1 MRAEELYW
9 QQRAGEKEILEG
21 DDNIAYFHLKANG
34 RRRKKM
40 ILNLDLEGRAVT
52 DANQIREI
60 IYSYYKDL
68 FGKQPRRTVK
78 LGEEAWS
85 DRGRLSTSDNEEL
98 LKPIMETELKKT
110 IFGMKE
116 NTAPGPDGF
125 GVSFYKNCWGTIKG
139 ELMNLMNDFY
149 LNNLDIERL
158 NYGVITLVPKMAYA
172 NSVKQF
178 GPICLLKV
186 SFKIFTKLL
195 MDRLTNFATKLID
208 PSQTAFIKERYI
220 VDGAVTLHEIVHE
233 LKRKKLKGVIL
244 KIDFEKA
251 YDSIRW
257 DFVEEV
263 LEKKGFDNKLKEWIM
278 SSVRGGGSVHQY

>member
-1 MRAEELYW
+1 
-9 QQRAGEKEILEG
+9 
-21 DDNIAYFHLKANG
+21 
-34 RRRKKM
+34 
-40 ILNLDLEGRAVT
+40 
-52 DANQIREI
+52 
-60 IYSYYKDL
+60 
-68 FGKQPRRTVK
+68 
-78 LGEEAWS
+78 
-85 DRGRLSTSDNEEL
+85 
-98 LKPIMETELKKT
+98 
-110 IFGMKE
+110 
-116 NTAPGPDGF
+116 
-125 GVSFYKNCWGTIKG
+125 
-139 ELMNLMNDFY
+139 MNDFY

-278 SSVRGGGSVHQY
+278 SSVRGGGVCINING